1 MHAFMY
7 ARMHSSM
14 HACMLSCTRA
24 DELRGWSTPTGI
36 TLSSWESP
44 TPFGNMFSSM

>member
-24 DELRGWSTPTGI
+24 DELRGWSTPTAWYHCLHGSHQPH
-36 TLSSWESP
+36 LV
-44 TPFGNMFSSM
+44 